1 MRHSETLPQ
10 ASGNSVFIPRELWED
25 FEKKKTELNKK
36 YPPEIAGV
44 RIRQL
49 AEKTIMRGGL
59 NG

>member
-1 MRHSETLPQ
+1 MRNAETLSQ
-10 ASGNSVFIPRELWED
+10 TSGNSVFIPREVWED

-36 YPPEIAGV
+36 YPPEIAGL
-44 RIRQL
+44 RIRKL